1 MTGGPTAADTIVIS
15 QEVSARIAGA
25 PATVGLASGP
35 TAARRIAVGREEIA
49 GTGSAF
55 ARRARGS
62 GLTAVR
68 RTVGRVG
75 SVRRAS
81 VPASG
86 AQAAIG
92 QTVAQRIA
100 RLKAGNVGMV
110 GAPASKVEESG
121 LTAAKRIVGQMESA
135 I

>member
-1 MTGGPTAADTIVIS
+1 M
-15 QEVSARIAGA
+15 
-25 PATVGLASGP
+25 
-35 TAARRIAVGREEIA
+35 GREEIA
-49 GTGSAF
+49 GMGSAF

-62 GLTAVR
+62 GLTAAAAAVR
-68 RTVGRVG
+68 RTVGQVG

-81 VPASG
+81 VPARR

-100 RLKAGNVGMV
+100 RLKAGNVRMV
-110 GAPASKVEESG
+110 GAPASKVKASG